1 MLLSERGRAEREEGG
16 EKETIYQVYEGHGIS
31 TISHVKSNAGYRTK
45 IPDTRNN

>member
-1 MLLSERGRAEREEGG
+1 VKGAEQKGKREGRKTRV
-16 EKETIYQVYEGHGIS
+16 YQVYEGHGIS